1 MIQALVPTVRAALER
16 LGRPYLSKERIDML
30 DLLVLG
36 ILLFVGYAIY
46 KSGKRVGSRKAYHVG
61 FVRSRCRW

>member
-1 MIQALVPTVRAALER
+1 MIQALVPTVRAALEC

-36 ILLFVGYAIY
+36 ILLFVGYFYSIILLLEI
-46 KSGKRVGSRKAYHVG
+46 SGS
-61 FVRSRCRW
+61 